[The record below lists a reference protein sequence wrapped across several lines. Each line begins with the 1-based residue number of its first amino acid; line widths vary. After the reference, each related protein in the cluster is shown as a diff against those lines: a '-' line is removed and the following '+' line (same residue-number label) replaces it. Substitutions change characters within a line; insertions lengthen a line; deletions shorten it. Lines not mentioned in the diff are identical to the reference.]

1 MQIAIDGPAGAG
13 KSTVAREVARRLGLK
28 YLDTGAMYR
37 SITFKALQEGID
49 LSNGALLAGIARR
62 CNLEIR
68 YDEKAGNRI
77 YIDGEDITSEIR
89 SSDINKYVS
98 VVSKSP
104 ELRSELV
111 FLQKKVAA
119 KSGGIVMEG
128 RDIGTTVLKDADFK
142 FFIFASLEERS
153 RRRWQEMKEKGT
165 TLSFNEV
172 MKEIAMRD
180 RIDQERE
187 FSPLTVAPGAKVIDT
202 TPYSLHEVV
211 DKILNHIKEN
221 TNFTQQHIWIKNAT
235 DEV

>member
-68 YDEKAGNRI
+68 YDEKAGNHI

-221 TNFTQQHIWIKNAT
+221 TNFTQQHIWMKNAT